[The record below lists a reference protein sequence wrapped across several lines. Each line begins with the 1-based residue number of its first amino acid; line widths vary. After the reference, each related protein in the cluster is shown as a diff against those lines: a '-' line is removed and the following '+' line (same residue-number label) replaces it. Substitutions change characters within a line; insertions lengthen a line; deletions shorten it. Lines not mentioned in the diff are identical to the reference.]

1 MKIVSDLVRAKEF
14 ELGTQSQAI
23 EIILNLSEKIPAF
36 MRKINE
42 MSQDF
47 VPALVQLLT

>member
-23 EIILNLSEKIPAF
+23 EIILNLSEKIYGKI
-36 MRKINE
+36 RKI
-42 MSQDF
+42 
-47 VPALVQLLT
+47 PANSSLI